1 VAILKMIAGQPV
13 NAPGR
18 ALSPYQALA
27 ADVDGNGAVSLADAL
42 GVLRH
47 AVGAAAAPA
56 PGWVFVDEADAGMP
70 ARATLNPGVVPAT
83 LAGVTPVDGHI
94 GLVGVLRGDVDGS
107 WAVPAGT
114 PRLADGY
121 FTELVDR
128 LDAQHP
134 SAGFELSQWG
144 VYPG

>member
-1 VAILKMIAGQPV
+1 
-13 NAPGR
+13 
-18 ALSPYQALA
+18 
-27 ADVDGNGAVSLADAL
+27 
-42 GVLRH
+42 
-47 AVGAAAAPA
+47 
-56 PGWVFVDEADAGMP
+56 VDEADAGMP
-70 ARATLNPGVVPAT
+70 ARATLNPGPVPAT
-83 LAGVTPVDGHI
+83 LAGVTPVDRHI

-107 WAVPAGT
+107 WAAPAGT